1 MFEARLAGW
10 RGDRDAVLAAAKRYV
25 PKMGDNATRMM
36 EYVASS
42 ISTGNVDTAR
52 WTQLPEMYAGHDRPR
67 RQQLLGLQLLSEM
80 AVVLGIHD
88 VARDTLRQAV
98 ALGLID
104 TYWLRHCPLFLPFR
118 DDDWFSEI
126 RQGVADSASRVL
138 TSFTA
143 IAAP

>member
-1 MFEARLAGW
+1 
-10 RGDRDAVLAAAKRYV
+10 VLAAATRYV

-36 EYVASS
+36 QFVASS
-42 ISTGNVDTAR
+42 ISTGNVDTER
-52 WTQLPEMYAGHDRPR
+52 WTKLPEMYAGEDRPR

-80 AVVLGIHD
+80 AIVLGMHD
-88 VARDTLRQAV
+88 VARDTLGQAV

-104 TYWLRHCPLFLPFR
+104 TYWLGHCPLFVPFR
-118 DDDWFSEI
+118 DDSWFSEI

-138 TSFTA
+138 TAFTA